1 MNLKK
6 HLEELVPEL
15 IRLRRDFHQHPEL
28 GFKEFQTQEKI
39 IAYLNKTGIE
49 TRKIAKTGVKAILS
63 GKKQGRT
70 ILLRSDMDALPVQEE
85 TGLEFQSQHKGVM
98 HACGH
103 DGHMAM
109 LLVAAKLLANLKE
122 SIAGKIVFAFQ
133 PNEEDAGAYK
143 MIEEDILKNP
153 RVDSAFGCHLWNPL
167 KTGTMD
173 ICDGPIMAASHYF
186 TLIIKGRGG
195 HAGFAHESID
205 PIFVSSH
212 IIQAV
217 QAIQT
222 RQINALHPV
231 VIMFT
236 RIQGGSNTTIIPGQ
250 VILQGSIRFLVDK
263 GSDVL
268 KRFERIVKD
277 ICRLHN
283 ANCDLEFKIGNHMLS
298 NDPSMARL
306 VRREASDILKDKQKV
321 SSDFRTMA
329 GEDFSEFANK
339 VPSAYA
345 FLGARNNSKQTSYP
359 HHHPKFDIDEDAL
372 VLGTKLY
379 VKTALAFLKETIR
392 EE

>member
-109 LLVAAKLLANLKE
+109 LLVAAKLLADLKE

-153 RVDSAFGCHLWNPL
+153 SVDSAFGCHLWNGL

-205 PIFVSSH
+205 PIFISSH

-231 VIMFT
+231 VVMFT
-236 RIQGGSNTTIIPGQ
+236 RIQGGSNTNIIPGK
-250 VILQGSIRFLVDK
+250 VILQGSIRFLLDK
-263 GSDVL
+263 GNDVL
-268 KRFERIVKD
+268 KKFERIVKD